1 MLKERTKVAMD
12 GWNSIYMLAMEGS
25 SNNYGKKQVQE
36 LGSVVMMKLRSMA
49 VIFLIV
55 LPGIAT

>member
-1 MLKERTKVAMD
+1 MD
-12 GWNSIYMLAMEGS
+12 GTVYMLAMEGS

-36 LGSVVMMKLRSMA
+36 LGSARVVMMKLRSMA